1 MERGLA
7 APVAFGPG
15 EEWRVTSGEVP
26 KSWKEMPIDEFT
38 FPHFVPRLGFLLH
51 DMDMDK
57 EKLSSGAQKFILKTN
72 TEGSN
77 QPRLPKTPYL
87 QIQVEFKVDG
97 EWMME
102 EEGMEEVQLDSQMV
116 EDLAIDADL
125 LRDVKERRKR
135 LVGKL

>member
-15 EEWRVTSGEVP
+15 EEWRVTTEEVP
-26 KSWKEMPIDEFT
+26 KGWKEMSIDEFT

-57 EKLSSGAQKFILKTN
+57 EKLRSGGQKFILKTS

-77 QPRLPKTPYL
+77 QPTLPKTPYL

-102 EEGMEEVQLDSQMV
+102 EEGMEEVELDAQML
-116 EDLAIDADL
+116 EDLAIDAAL
-125 LRDVKERRKR
+125 LSDVKEQRKR

>member
-1 MERGLA
+1 MG
-7 APVAFGPG
+7 
-15 EEWRVTSGEVP
+15 RVTSGEVP

-51 DMDMDK
+51 DLDMDK

-102 EEGMEEVQLDSQMV
+102 
-116 EDLAIDADL
+116 DLAIDADL